1 MHPTIPTIAQGSL
14 VAKDASP
21 CCTVLHISSK
31 LRTEALKLWMF
42 ARCLAIA
49 DYVHFL
55 LTNLPEVW
63 QLPSMQIIA
72 DGGSRLQK
80 NLAKFQKT
88 YWQSVWIHG
97 AVWTCKI
104 QTCYKSCHW
113 PYKLDWMYDIQ
124 DGEKWRKIHAMVHMI
139 ILFWPDVQ
147 YMGWG
152 ENEGRFTLR
161 ANNTNYSKSYR
172 KPRAFYL
179 KGFGWEMMKLWSSNH
194 LLLIFGV
201 KTYLC

>member
-1 MHPTIPTIAQGSL
+1 MHPTIAQGSL

-31 LRTEALKLWMF
+31 LRTEALKIWMF
-42 ARCLAIA
+42 TGCSAIA

-55 LTNLPEVW
+55 LTNLLE
-63 QLPSMQIIA
+63 SMAVAEYA
-72 DGGSRLQK
+72 D
-80 NLAKFQKT
+80 NWWWWVTLAEKI
-88 YWQSVWIHG
+88 WIHG

-104 QTCYKSCHW
+104 QTCYTSYHW
-113 PYKLDWMYDIQ
+113 SYKLDWMYDIQ
-124 DGEKWRKIHAMVHMI
+124 DGEKWRKIHTTAHMI
-139 ILFWPDVQ
+139 ILFWMDVQ

-161 ANNTNYSKSYR
+161 ANNTNYSKSYH
-172 KPRAFYL
+172 KPSTFYL
-179 KGFGWEMMKLWSSNH
+179 KRFGWEMMKLWSSDRF
-194 LLLIFGV
+194 LLIFGV